1 MPPLSR
7 RKVVKLL
14 SVAAPA
20 SIGFHNVHAWDKGRL
35 QVWINADKGYA
46 GLQRMG
52 DEYARKTGV
61 RVEVRHFDNAVDRFE
76 AAMKAGQAGEIPD
89 IWIWPHDR
97 LGDWVRR
104 GWIVPLKPGE
114 PVRADIVQVAW
125 DGFTMNGKTWGYP
138 LSVEAV
144 ALVYNTELVPAP
156 PKSFEDVLTLHDRLK
171 ARNIRA
177 LGWETGSPYFTWP
190 LMAAGGGYVFQRK
203 IDGSYNPQDTGIN
216 HPGAVRGAQ
225 YIVQL
230 MSAGVIPQG
239 GLSYQDAEAG
249 MQDGRQAMWIT
260 GPWAWEGL
268 KEAGISF
275 GVAPLPSLA
284 GKPARP
290 FVGVLGAMLTAGPNQ
305 AIATDFIE
313 NHLLQPEGLGQ
324 INAAKPIGVPASKR
338 MFWKMYSDPRIRTS
352 MDAIYAGRAMPSNS
366 EMTLFWQHLST
377 ALREINT
384 GTRSPKDALD
394 AAAAQIRGAATA
406 KAAPGGKS

>member
-1 MPPLSR
+1 MTSISR

-14 SVAAPA
+14 SSAVPA
-20 SIGFHNVHAWDKGRL
+20 SVVLGLGHAHAWERGKL
-35 QVWINADKGYA
+35 KVWINADKGYA
-46 GLQRMG
+46 GLQKVG
-52 DEYARKTGV
+52 DEYARKAGV
-61 RVEVRHFDNAVDRFE
+61 KVEVRHFDNAVDRFE
-76 AAMKAGQAGEIPD
+76 AAMKAGETAEMPD

-97 LGDWVRR
+97 LGDWVQR
-104 GWIVPLKPGE
+104 GWIVPLKPSE

-125 DGFTMNGKTWGYP
+125 DGFTMAGKTWGYP

-144 ALVYNTELVPAP
+144 ALVYNTELVAAP
-156 PKSFEDVLTLHDRLK
+156 PKSFEEVLALHDKLK

-177 LGWETGSPYFTWP
+177 IGWETGSPYFTWP

-203 IDGSYNPQDTGIN
+203 IDGSYNPLDTGIN
-216 HPGAVRGAQ
+216 HPGAVRGAE
-225 YIVQL
+225 YVMQL

-239 GLSYQDAEAG
+239 GLSYQDAEAD
-249 MQDGRQAMWIT
+249 MQDGKQAMWIT

-268 KEAGISF
+268 KEAGIDF

-284 GKPARP
+284 GRPARP
-290 FVGVLGAMLTAGPNQ
+290 FVGVLGAMLTKGPNQ

-313 NHLLQPEGLGQ
+313 NHLLQPDGLARM
-324 INAAKPIGVPASKR
+324 NAAKPIGVPASKR

-366 EMTLFWQHLST
+366 EMTLFWQHLSA

-384 GTRSPKDALD
+384 GARSPKQALD
-394 AAAAQIRGAATA
+394 AAAAQIRAATA
-406 KAAPGGKS
+406 AKLAARS